1 MPKLPKRFLIVFVI
15 LVLAAIA
22 VVAYLIFSREE
33 VPKEIS
39 FNKQQ
44 TSINFDATVLGV
56 SEGKLQVVV
65 TKEGS
70 GKVTNI
76 PAENTKFRLLMFDPN
91 TFSVISNQKITIAE
105 IKAGDRIRFA
115 EVLEEFPENFDDL
128 GTVDIYRSETK

>member
-1 MPKLPKRFLIVFVI
+1 MPKLPKRFLISFLILI
-15 LVLAAIA
+15 LVAVA
-22 VVAYLIFSREE
+22 VVAYLIFSQEE

-44 TSINFDATVLGV
+44 NSINFDATVLGV
-56 SEGKLQVVV
+56 SEGKLQVLV

-76 PAENTKFRLLMFDPN
+76 PAENTKFRLLIFDPN
-91 TFSVISNQKITIAE
+91 TFSVISNQKITLAE

-115 EVLEEFPENFDDL
+115 QELEEFPQSFEDL
-128 GTVDIYRSETK
+128 GTIDIYRSETK